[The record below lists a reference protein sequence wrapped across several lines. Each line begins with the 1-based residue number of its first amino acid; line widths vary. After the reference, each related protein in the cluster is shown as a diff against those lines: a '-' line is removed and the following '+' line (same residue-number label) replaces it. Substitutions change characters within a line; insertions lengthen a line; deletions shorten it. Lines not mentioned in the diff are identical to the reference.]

1 MEKRLTDPNDVSI
14 VDDVTKNLKVLENN
28 PISNIQK
35 FESPTLSLVTQN
47 SFEIIDAI
55 RNTELINE
63 TDVANI
69 KKAQTFLL
77 TSYKDVPIYN
87 TRIAK
92 VASILSDGKF
102 ATNDAK
108 YWQCKMQAEVHFN
121 ELIRGLYK
129 LDRVKIDLEEIQ
141 YQIATID
148 NVIKEKGST
157 EQGQFDVVKLGF
169 DRRRLVNKLNQYV
182 YEMKLL
188 EKDIKQRLREIND
201 WAEIATEYEIGCT
214 HSTTDYDEHTYSTH
228 YNALKSLIDA
238 SKTLEERKQYV
249 DQLNTFLRLL
259 GKPPIK

>member
-1 MEKRLTDPNDVSI
+1 MEERLTSQPTLFDEPN
-14 VDDVTKNLKVLENN
+14 KNLKVLENN
-28 PISNIQK
+28 PLPNIQK
-35 FESPTLSLVTQN
+35 FESPTLSLVTQR

-55 RNTELINE
+55 KNTELLNE
-63 TDVANI
+63 VDAANI
-69 KKAQTFLL
+69 EKAQTFIL
-77 TSYKDVPIYN
+77 TSFKDVQIYN

-92 VASILSDGKF
+92 VTSILSDGKF

-108 YWQCKMQAEVHFN
+108 FWQCKMQAEVHFN
-121 ELIRGLYK
+121 EFIRGLYK

-148 NVIKEKGST
+148 NILSSKKNLEET
-157 EQGQFDVVKLGF
+157 NMDAIKLGF

-201 WAEIATEYEIGCT
+201 WAEIAMEFEKGCK
-214 HSTTDYDEHTYSTH
+214 HSVSSYDDHTYESH
-228 YNALKSLIDA
+228 LKALTSLVNDSKSP
-238 SKTLEERKQYV
+238 EERTQYV

>member
-1 MEKRLTDPNDVSI
+1 MEERLTDSTDISI
-14 VDDVTKNLKVLENN
+14 VDDVTKNLKLLDNN
-28 PISNIQK
+28 PLPSIQK

-47 SFEIIDAI
+47 GFEIIDAI
-55 RNTELINE
+55 RNTDLLNE
-63 TDVANI
+63 TDAANI

-77 TSYKDVPIYN
+77 TSYKDVQIYN

-92 VASILSDGKF
+92 VTSILSDGKF
-102 ATNDAK
+102 STNDAK
-108 YWQCKMQAEVHFN
+108 FWQCKMQAEVHFN
-121 ELIRGLYK
+121 EFVRGIYK

-148 NVIKEKGST
+148 NIVKSEENIKTIGM
-157 EQGQFDVVKLGF
+157 DAIKLGF

-201 WAEIATEYEIGCT
+201 WAEIAMEFEKGCK
-214 HSTTDYDEHTYSTH
+214 HSISNYDEHTYESH
-228 YNALKSLIDA
+228 LKALTSLVNGA
-238 SKTLEERKQYV
+238 QTPEERKQYV

-259 GKPPIK
+259 GKQPIK